1 MTPVK
6 AFLSVD
12 LEGLP
17 GIASVTMVSP
27 EKTQFQ
33 RAVEV
38 MTSVV
43 KTTVEVLLREGFDRV
58 VVADSHGLMTTIDY
72 LKLPRGV
79 SLIQGYPRP
88 FSMVT
93 GLDKTFNLVMFLGYH
108 TGAGTTHGFLDH
120 TFSGR
125 VFHEVSV
132 NGIRVS
138 EYLVNALYASEQG
151 VPTALLAGDHY
162 LKLEVERHTPWVTFV
177 EFKKGVSRYG
187 AFFDSFDE
195 VLENLRKGVEK
206 AVERFKRGELRL
218 LELNKPYELVV
229 KLRDPLV
236 ADVVETDD
244 RFQRVDA
251 YTVKSKADYAK
262 QLLNLI
268 EAVALIGYGIDSL
281 KTAIR

>member
-1 MTPVK
+1 MK

-27 EKTQFQ
+27 ERTQFQ

-38 MTSVV
+38 MTKVV
-43 KTTVEVLLREGFDRV
+43 NVVTEVLLNNGFERV

-72 LKLPRGV
+72 LKLPRRV

-88 FSMVT
+88 FAMVT
-93 GLDKTFNLVMFLGYH
+93 GLDKSFSLVMFLGYH
-108 TGAGTTHGFLDH
+108 SGAGTTHGYLDH

-125 VFHEVSV
+125 VFHEITV
-132 NGIRVS
+132 NGVRFS
-138 EYLVNALYASEQG
+138 EYLMNTLYASEQG

-162 LKLEVERHTPWVTFV
+162 LKQEVEAFTPWVTFI

-187 AFFDSFDE
+187 ALFDSLDE
-195 VLENLRKGVEK
+195 VLDKLRGGVEK
-206 AVERFKRGELRL
+206 AIEKFRGGELKL
-218 LELNKPYELVV
+218 FELNKPYELVV
-229 KLRDPLV
+229 KFRDPLV

-244 RFQRVDA
+244 RFERIDA
-251 YTVKSKADYAK
+251 YTVKSIVNSAK
-262 QLLNLI
+262 QLLNTI
-268 EAVALIGYGIDSL
+268 ESLALIGYGIDSL
-281 KTAIR
+281 KTTIK